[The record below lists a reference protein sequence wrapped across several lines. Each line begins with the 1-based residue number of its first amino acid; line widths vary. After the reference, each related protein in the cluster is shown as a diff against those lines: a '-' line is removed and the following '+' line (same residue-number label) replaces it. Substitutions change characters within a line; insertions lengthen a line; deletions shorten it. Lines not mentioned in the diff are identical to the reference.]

1 MNNLKTPFD
10 FNLQDLPE
18 LRLVE
23 LPEMN
28 FVGYEVNYSEFIRD
42 KPIDSNPLRMDAVVR
57 NLNYYK
63 EDIYLLSSF
72 EPIRKNDNKLDIKT
86 FIGTKYQ
93 EGKQTRMVKTQ
104 KNGPGLYASLTFM
117 GSWEDY
123 SSVSRRIYMEMLP
136 KYNLKRRNGVDIEL
150 FRFIGNTSIAE
161 DNWFE
166 VEYYIPVTY

>member
-1 MNNLKTPFD
+1 
-10 FNLQDLPE
+10 
-18 LRLVE
+18 
-23 LPEMN
+23 
-28 FVGYEVNYSEFIRD
+28 
-42 KPIDSNPLRMDAVVR
+42 
-57 NLNYYK
+57 
-63 EDIYLLSSF
+63 
-72 EPIRKNDNKLDIKT
+72 